1 MLPVFH
7 HQTFLTVKDVLRL
20 LRLRLYSLPVVQFTF
35 VYNKIEGWDYIIK
48 NKFLEYEAK
57 LSNGF

>member
-20 LRLRLYSLPVVQFTF
+20 RLYSLPVVQFTF
-35 VYNKIEGWDYIIK
+35 VYDKIEGWDYIIK